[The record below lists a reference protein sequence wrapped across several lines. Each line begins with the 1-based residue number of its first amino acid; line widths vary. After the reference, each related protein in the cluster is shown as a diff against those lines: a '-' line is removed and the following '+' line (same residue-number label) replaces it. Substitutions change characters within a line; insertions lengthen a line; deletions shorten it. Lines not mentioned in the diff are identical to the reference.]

1 MGADA
6 IGDPAVGDRPVT
18 ARSRQRAEQ
27 MVVLRE
33 QGVSLDAIAGRF
45 EVSRERVRQIL
56 RAHGGPSPQDI
67 ADARRERAEQ
77 LAQAHVDE
85 LLARWRAG
93 EQPDRAAAKLGLQT
107 AACRSTIERFATDAD
122 RAART
127 ASMTGAH
134 GARTYS
140 DRDIILALRGAT
152 ARLGR
157 VPIAKEYD
165 AVARD
170 RQLPSLPTVL
180 NRMGGWSNAL
190 AAAELRPRAA
200 PGRRRRWTQEA
211 CWQALR
217 RAVDELDQI
226 PTIRAYERIA
236 ANRDDLPSSATIR
249 NRLGRWS
256 SLTTTLAA
264 QRELAQ
270 QTQVRARTAHNALA
284 RT

>member
-1 MGADA
+1 MA
-6 IGDPAVGDRPVT
+6 
-18 ARSRQRAEQ
+18 
-27 MVVLRE
+27 VLRE

-67 ADARRERAEQ
+67 ADARRQRTEQ

-93 EQPDRAAAKLGLQT
+93 EQPDRAAAKLGLQI

-140 DRDIILALRGAT
+140 DRDIILALRGAAT
-152 ARLGR
+152 RLGR

-190 AAAELRPRAA
+190 VAAELRPRAT
-200 PGRRRRWTQEA
+200 PGGTRRRRWTQEA

-217 RAVDELDQI
+217 RAVDELDLI
-226 PTIRAYERIA
+226 PTVRAYERIA
-236 ANRDDLPSSATIR
+236 ANREDLPSSATIR

-270 QTQVRARTAHNALA
+270 QTQVRARTARNALA

>member
-1 MGADA
+1 
-6 IGDPAVGDRPVT
+6 
-18 ARSRQRAEQ
+18 

-67 ADARRERAEQ
+67 ADARRQRTEQ

-93 EQPDRAAAKLGLQT
+93 EQPDRAAAKLGLQI
-107 AACRSTIERFATDAD
+107 AACRSRIERFATDAD

-200 PGRRRRWTQEA
+200 PGRTRRRRWTQKPA
-211 CWQALR
+211 GR
-217 RAVDELDQI
+217 RCDARSTNSTRSRRSA
-226 PTIRAYERIA
+226 PTSASPPTAKTCRPPR
-236 ANRDDLPSSATIR
+236 PSAT
-249 NRLGRWS
+249 GW
-256 SLTTTLAA
+256 AA
-264 QRELAQ
+264 G
-270 QTQVRARTAHNALA
+270 AR
-284 RT
+284 